1 MDTARGESRYKP
13 RNTGNTSEPSS
24 PRNNIILCHQTV
36 IVLVMK
42 KTKQKSSKD
51 EASPWMKWAYVGI
64 ALLVAVAMVGTY
76 LAPILAEKPT
86 AQVGGSAVIGYTIL
100 GDDGRP
106 LITTDQNL
114 FESEYK
120 KGNVVLLTQRL
131 EMPVGGQVS
140 GENIAPVPVLYP
152 EISGFL
158 GFGLLGFETNAIS
171 VGLIGMK
178 QGETKMISFS
188 YGENSLAMNLSE
200 EDATGIGLNFTEAA
214 VGDLVPLGL
223 TASPDI
229 VLGGEKNGSPALRV
243 GKVTAKNP
251 DSVTITHRYGGAR
264 VTLDTITG

>member
-1 MDTARGESRYKP
+1 
-13 RNTGNTSEPSS
+13 
-24 PRNNIILCHQTV
+24 
-36 IVLVMK
+36 MK

-76 LAPILAEKPT
+76 LAPIFAEKPT

-140 GENIAPVPVLYP
+140 GENIAPIPVLYP
-152 EISGFL
+152 EISGFS

-178 QGETKMISFS
+178 QGETKMIDFS

-200 EDATGIGLNFTEAA
+200 EDATGIGLNFTESA

-229 VLGGEKNGSPALRV
+229 VLGGEKNVSPALRV
-243 GKVTAKNP
+243 GKVAAKTP
-251 DSVTITHRYGGAR
+251 DSITIIHRYGGAR